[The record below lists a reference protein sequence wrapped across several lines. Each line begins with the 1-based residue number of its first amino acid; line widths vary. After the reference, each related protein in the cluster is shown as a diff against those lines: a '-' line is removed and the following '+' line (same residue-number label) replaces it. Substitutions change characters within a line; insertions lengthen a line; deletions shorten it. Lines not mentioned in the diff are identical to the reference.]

1 MAVHPLATAR
11 RTTASLSAALLV
23 LAGLTSCTPAIK
35 AVTGLTAD
43 ADGRPLAALAW
54 CADQPPDVVV
64 LRIADDL
71 ASPSPS
77 DAPTPSS
84 NWPEWR
90 YDVQQR
96 DATSPATVELTGFP
110 PSPGPDLGTGFR
122 MRVLTRNSSFTSHDV
137 SFRLPELADLK
148 PGSVLITTIETNEE
162 VQKTV
167 SRDEF
172 ARLGRN
178 AC

>member
-1 MAVHPLATAR
+1 MAVHAM
-11 RTTASLSAALLV
+11 TTAQRTAASLTAALMV
-23 LAGLTSCTPAIK
+23 LAGLTSCTPAIR
-35 AVTGLTAD
+35 AVTGLTSA

-54 CADQPPDVVV
+54 CADRPPDVVV
-64 LRIADDL
+64 LRLAGDL

-77 DAPTPSS
+77 AAPAPSV
-84 NWPEWR
+84 NWPEWW
-90 YDVQQR
+90 YDVPQR

-110 PSPGPDLGTGFR
+110 PSPGPDLGTVFQ
-122 MRVLTRNSSFTSHDV
+122 MRVLTRNNSFTSHDV
-137 SFRLPELADLK
+137 SFRLPELADLR
-148 PGSVLITTIETNEE
+148 PGSVLITTIVANEE

-167 SRDEF
+167 SLDEF